1 MDDYIDEALKKR
13 GYDAFRIHKMR
24 EKYSDAVLRKEF
36 DIAKPKNVKD
46 SEAIEKMIL
55 EATKK
60 PPGNESYSDKQKRM
74 NKRDKLRRAAM
85 ETQNPSWEKR
95 KALMK
100 KVFETMKAKHT
111 SKQSSGSLTET
122 KAMEPK
128 SRDKPKEKSW
138 KNMTAEERKKHDEE
152 IAEAARKRFQ
162 EGLKKAEAESKEYEK
177 KAKKRKERERD
188 RELKQ
193 AQRMRDRIKGRK
205 PVERI
210 QNCMNDE
217 RFLTRLR
224 VFMASDSIYD
234 NLIHR
239 EDFAIIYKGIMMVM
253 DIMGIKDEEE
263 QQKFLDEVLTYD
275 TRNDQQKVYYR
286 DAWGAFTDEYP
297 QYSLLYEYS
306 MAFDKLILETHEFP
320 NNFFATYEE
329 WDAHIK
335 KVMDKIKAIADT
347 NKERIIYERLKRML
361 YEWWNEHK
369 KIEMDTSHLV
379 RDYGPKAITMEKANE
394 QSESKHELS
403 HDLVK
408 DAKEYRNKHMDELR
422 TIQSNLSID
431 QRTRRN
437 GFGNDSGTH
446 LVLKPLVD
454 IVMKFIQ
461 NKGYTIDDTEAILT
475 TIGFDVESRNIRL
488 IKEALANKQANK
500 QATPPTPTSKPKLN
514 LFNIQQSNPP
524 VSIPPSMTIKP
535 RASLSISSPQTSESK
550 AQDNPNLKRS
560 KFSHIGRDNKIDY
573 SFGVVKGVESDN
585 RIYNDELKPY
595 YKALKR
601 LQDADMLN
609 QLKSKTGIHSTNR
622 VRSAV
627 SSLIPGR
634 LTGWR

>member
-46 SEAIEKMIL
+46 SEDIEKMIL

-122 KAMEPK
+122 KAMPPK
-128 SRDKPKEKSW
+128 SIDKPKEKSW
-138 KNMTAEERKKHDEE
+138 ENMAAEERK
-152 IAEAARKRFQ
+152 
-162 EGLKKAEAESKEYEK
+162 
-177 KAKKRKERERD
+177 
-188 RELKQ
+188 
-193 AQRMRDRIKGRK
+193 
-205 PVERI
+205 
-210 QNCMNDE
+210 
-217 RFLTRLR
+217 
-224 VFMASDSIYD
+224 
-234 NLIHR
+234 
-239 EDFAIIYKGIMMVM
+239 
-253 DIMGIKDEEE
+253 
-263 QQKFLDEVLTYD
+263 
-275 TRNDQQKVYYR
+275 
-286 DAWGAFTDEYP
+286 
-297 QYSLLYEYS
+297 
-306 MAFDKLILETHEFP
+306 
-320 NNFFATYEE
+320 
-329 WDAHIK
+329 
-335 KVMDKIKAIADT
+335 
-347 NKERIIYERLKRML
+347 
-361 YEWWNEHK
+361 
-369 KIEMDTSHLV
+369 
-379 RDYGPKAITMEKANE
+379 
-394 QSESKHELS
+394 KHELS

-475 TIGFDVESRNIRL
+475 TIGFDVESRNIKL
-488 IKEALANKQANK
+488 IKEALTNKQANK

-535 RASLSISSPQTSESK
+535 RASLSISSPQMSESK

-560 KFSHIGRDNKIDY
+560 KFRHIGRDNKIDY

-585 RIYNDELKPY
+585 RIYNGELKPY